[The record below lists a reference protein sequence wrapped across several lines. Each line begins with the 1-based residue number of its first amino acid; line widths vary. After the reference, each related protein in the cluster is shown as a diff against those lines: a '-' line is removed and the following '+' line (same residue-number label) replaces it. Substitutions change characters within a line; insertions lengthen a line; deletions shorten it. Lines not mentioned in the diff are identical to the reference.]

1 MGTLSKI
8 AWRNVRRNKRRTFL
22 SALVIAVGLSIYI
35 MMNSVMSGMDRANI
49 DNLIELSTSSIKIT
63 TEEYNDEKESLP
75 LKYGIPESH
84 NVINYIEKQDRVTG
98 VTPRTQ
104 FLGQLSNWEDTMPIM
119 GQVIDIDTDRMVFD
133 LEKYI
138 VGSYLTNEQE
148 NEIILG
154 KDLAEEMKVEVGDY
168 ITLYALT
175 RYDSRNADEFI
186 VVGILHTTDPNINS
200 SNVLISY
207 STANEF
213 LDLENLVTEIDVA
226 TERRVNYDSFAQ
238 DVNQLAQNLHKQYPE
253 LKINTFMKLAS
264 GFLKIT
270 EQKQFFGSILMLVI
284 LAIAAVGIFNSV
296 LMSVYERIREIGVLR
311 AQGMKRKEI
320 VTLFLW
326 EGIYIGL
333 LGSIM
338 GVILGCSVNIYL
350 IVHGMPLDK
359 FADFQNVGIPYWGAL
374 YGEWNIGTIVLAFVF
389 GLIVALAASYIPSRM
404 ASKMEVT
411 KALRFV

>member
-22 SALVIAVGLSIYI
+22 SALVIAVGLGIYI

-63 TEEYNDEKESLP
+63 TQEYNDEKESLP
-75 LKYGIPESH
+75 LKYGITTPE
-84 NVINYIEKQDRVTG
+84 NVISYIKKQDRVTG

-104 FLGQLSNWEDTMPIM
+104 FLGQLSNWEDTMPVM
-119 GQVIDIDTDRMVFD
+119 GQVINVETDRTVFD

-138 VGSYLTNEQE
+138 DGDYFSDSKE

-154 KDLAEEMKVEVGDY
+154 KDLAEEMGVNIGDY

-175 RYDSRNADEFI
+175 KYESRNADEFI
-186 VVGILHTTDPNINS
+186 VIGTLNTTDPNINS
-200 SNVLISY
+200 NVILISY
-207 STANEF
+207 ETADEF
-213 LDLENLVTEIDVA
+213 LDLENLITEIDVA
-226 TERRVNYDSFAQ
+226 MERRVNYDTFTQ
-238 DVNQLAQNLHKQYPE
+238 DVDKLAQHLKNKYPQLE
-253 LKINTFMKLAS
+253 IKTFMELAS

-311 AQGMKRKEI
+311 AQGMKRNEI
-320 VTLFLW
+320 IKLFLW

-333 LGSIM
+333 IGSFM
-338 GVILGCSVNIYL
+338 GVILGCGVNIYL
-350 IVHGMPLDK
+350 VIHGIPLEK
-359 FADFQNVGIPYWGAL
+359 FGKFSNVGIPYWGTL
-374 YGEWNIGTIVLAFVF
+374 YGEWNIGAIVFAFIF

-404 ASKMEVT
+404 AAKLEVT